1 MYSTS
6 PAIGTSIAA
15 GGSLAATGANLV
27 WLTLGGFALMSA
39 GLAVLRVL
47 ARKEA

>member
-1 MYSTS
+1 MYSTG
-6 PAIGTSIAA
+6 PFVVTSVAA
-15 GGSLAATGANLV
+15 GGSLATTGANLI